1 MYAISTWGRTKRKK
15 ELTPTCDAR
24 SGVTRGGKEEDM
36 GPPRNSGLLSCARF
50 RLRQTQP
57 VHVRKKTVVVRKG
70 NGTASPEGRKR
81 KKGRKELDLTSVG
94 RDAPTVCGGESTTNG
109 WGEWRAGVRPK
120 KGMKKNLR
128 IRHI

>member
-57 VHVRKKTVVVRKG
+57 VHVRKKTVVVEKATEPPRRKAG
-70 NGTASPEGRKR
+70 
-81 KKGRKELDLTSVG
+81 KGRKEG
-94 RDAPTVCGGESTTNG
+94 RN
-109 WGEWRAGVRPK
+109 W
-120 KGMKKNLR
+120 
-128 IRHI
+128 I